1 MLKFLGK
8 HSNQN
13 VKKQIEQK
21 LAHAATFD
29 TADLIKFMGVKNE
42 EEGIRKLF
50 RIIGTPSTNSITY
63 QVFLI

>member
-1 MLKFLGK
+1 MLKFLAK

-21 LAHAATFD
+21 LLHAASFD
-29 TADLIKFMGVKNE
+29 TADLIKFMGVRNE

-50 RIIGTPSTNSITY
+50 RIIGKL
-63 QVFLI
+63 LIDNLIVQASLI